1 MAKANQQTSTSPRWE
16 AAGWGFWS
24 IVFLILLGPSIY
36 LSFQISYEQS
46 SMLVLVI
53 VGFSI
58 AAFIAGIVTF
68 IVNAILQTRAER
80 FRRAAQGSTKKK
92 R

>member
-1 MAKANQQTSTSPRWE
+1 MATNQPTLSSPRWE

-36 LSFQISYEQS
+36 VSFQISYEQS
-46 SMLVLVI
+46 SMLVI
-53 VGFSI
+53 VVVGMSI

-68 IVNAILQTRAER
+68 IVNMILQSRAER
-80 FRRAAQGSTKKK
+80 IRRAAHSSKKNK